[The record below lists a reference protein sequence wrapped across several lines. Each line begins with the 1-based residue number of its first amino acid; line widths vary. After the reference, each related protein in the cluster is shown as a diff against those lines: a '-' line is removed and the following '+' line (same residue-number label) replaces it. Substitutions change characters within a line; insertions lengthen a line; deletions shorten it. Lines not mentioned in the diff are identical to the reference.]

1 MLFNKTVKL
10 ILVQHSFLVLQKQLK
25 VSLRRRCKNALS
37 TDWLTHD
44 KAKNFPLRDY
54 YVGLKQNKK
63 IRKALRD
70 TKVDLERI
78 HDIFNI
84 EIEDGP
90 IKMAVIGRFYSIYI
104 SVEN

>member
-1 MLFNKTVKL
+1 M
-10 ILVQHSFLVLQKQLK
+10 
-25 VSLRRRCKNALS
+25 RRRCKNALS
-37 TDWLTHD
+37 TDLLTHD

-78 HDIFNI
+78 HDIFDI
-84 EIEDGP
+84 EIENGP
-90 IKMAVIGRFYSIYI
+90 INIAVIGIFYSIYI
-104 SVEN
+104 SVAN

>member
-1 MLFNKTVKL
+1 M
-10 ILVQHSFLVLQKQLK
+10 
-25 VSLRRRCKNALS
+25 RRRCKNALS
-37 TDWLTHD
+37 TDWLTQD
-44 KAKNFPLRDY
+44 KAKTFPLRDY

-78 HDIFNI
+78 HDIFDI

-90 IKMAVIGRFYSIYI
+90 INIAVIGIFYSIYI
-104 SVEN
+104 SVAN